1 MRIIIIGCGTIGR
14 TVIEHLSKEGH
25 TITIIDSDKERV
37 EKLIERFDV
46 MGVVGNGASLD
57 IQQEAG
63 AKNADLVITVTSSDE
78 VNILACL
85 VAKTIGAKN
94 TIARVR
100 NPEYRNQSI
109 TMKDELGLSMI
120 VNPEE
125 ETAVEILSMINL
137 PSISKIER
145 FAKGKVNIVEILI
158 EEGNPLI
165 GETLISMGRKMK
177 TSFLICA
184 VQRGNEVII
193 PSGNFIIKKGD
204 RINFT
209 ANSTVLNTV
218 LTELN
223 LIKSSLRNVMI
234 VGAGKI
240 AYYLAKSLTSS
251 KNKYKVKMIENDKAR
266 AEEMAELLPKATII
280 HGDGTN
286 HEILLEEGIEEVDA
300 FVALTSV
307 DEENIIVSMYANS
320 LGVRKTIAK
329 VKREGLLGIVSD
341 LGITNNV
348 SPKNIVANKIISYI
362 RAIANKRGSNIITL
376 YKLVNNQIEALEFL
390 AKKKERFYDKPLKD
404 LKIKDGCLIACI
416 IREDEVI
423 IPKGSDCIKLN
434 DSVLVITTH
443 KNFDDLKDVIE

>member
-1 MRIIIIGCGTIGR
+1 
-14 TVIEHLSKEGH
+14 
-25 TITIIDSDKERV
+25 
-37 EKLIERFDV
+37 
-46 MGVVGNGASLD
+46 
-57 IQQEAG
+57 
-63 AKNADLVITVTSSDE
+63 
-78 VNILACL
+78 
-85 VAKTIGAKN
+85 
-94 TIARVR
+94 
-100 NPEYRNQSI
+100 
-109 TMKDELGLSMI
+109 
-120 VNPEE
+120 
-125 ETAVEILSMINL
+125 
-137 PSISKIER
+137 
-145 FAKGKVNIVEILI
+145 
-158 EEGNPLI
+158 
-165 GETLISMGRKMK
+165 
-177 TSFLICA
+177 
-184 VQRGNEVII
+184 
-193 PSGNFIIKKGD
+193 
-204 RINFT
+204 
-209 ANSTVLNTV
+209 
-218 LTELN
+218 
-223 LIKSSLRNVMI
+223 MI

-251 KNKYKVKMIENDKAR
+251 KTKYKVKMVENDKAR